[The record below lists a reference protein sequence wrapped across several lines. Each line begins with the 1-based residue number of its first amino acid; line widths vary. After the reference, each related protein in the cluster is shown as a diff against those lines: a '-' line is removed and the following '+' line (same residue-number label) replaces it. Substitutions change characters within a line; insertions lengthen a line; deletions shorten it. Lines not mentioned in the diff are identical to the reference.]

1 MRSASKRSDMTR
13 ATSTTPRGIN
23 NGWVPS
29 AYHRLHTLLHTMR
42 CIGER
47 EDALCEMMH
56 ELKNSSGFSKE
67 QADEL
72 RSILEHL
79 PSQDYL
85 DDLRSVT
92 DLLNEP
98 PRKKSSEPKRIA
110 NSIAN
115 QKGSVSET
123 DTSAKSVRKKVS
135 WKRSIRKA
143 SR

>member
-1 MRSASKRSDMTR
+1 
-13 ATSTTPRGIN
+13 
-23 NGWVPS
+23 
-29 AYHRLHTLLHTMR
+29 MR